1 MLNPLE
7 TVSIIR
13 FKNLDIIP
21 VEKEVYRYLGVSPK
35 DLLDL
40 PLFKK
45 KNTDFAELV
54 EKGIR
59 EVQALILP
67 AVVYGEHEIK
77 KTEGNNIF
85 FENFAVASSSLAV
98 NLKDCSKATLV
109 AGTIGPRID
118 RLIQKT
124 SRFNA
129 GLSGIYQAA
138 GAMFIEEVIEKLNLL
153 INERAG
159 SLGYETRPRFSP
171 GYGDLSLETQKI
183 FFGFLKPEKIGL
195 TLMDTLVMAPE
206 KSVTAFIGWKK
217 RKQKDE

>member
-7 TVSIIR
+7 TVSVIR
-13 FKNLDIIP
+13 FKSQDIFP
-21 VEKEVYRYLGVSPK
+21 VEKEVYRYLGVSLK

-40 PLFKK
+40 PLFKN
-45 KNTDFAELV
+45 KNPDFAETV
-54 EKGIR
+54 ERAVK

-67 AVVYGEHEIK
+67 AVIYGEQEIK
-77 KTEGNNIF
+77 KIEENNIF
-85 FENFAVASSSLAV
+85 FESFAVASSSLAV
-98 NLKDCSKATLV
+98 NLRDCSKATLL

-217 RKQKDE
+217 RKQKDD

>member
-13 FKNLDIIP
+13 FKNLDIVP

-45 KNTDFAELV
+45 KNTGFAELV

-67 AVVYGEHEIK
+67 AVVYGEQEIK
-77 KTEGNNIF
+77 KAEGNNIF

>member
-45 KNTDFAELV
+45 KNTGFAELV

-67 AVVYGEHEIK
+67 AVVYGEQEIK

-171 GYGDLSLETQKI
+171 GYGDLSLETQKT

>member
-45 KNTDFAELV
+45 KNTGFAELV

-67 AVVYGEHEIK
+67 AVVYGEQEIK
-77 KTEGNNIF
+77 KIEGNNIF

-171 GYGDLSLETQKI
+171 GYGDLSLETQKN

>member
-7 TVSIIR
+7 TVSVIR
-13 FKNLDIIP
+13 FKSQDIIP
-21 VEKEVYRYLGVSPK
+21 VEKEVYRYLGVSSK

-45 KNTDFAELV
+45 KNPDFAELV
-54 EKGIR
+54 EKGIK
-59 EVQALILP
+59 EVHALILP
-67 AVVYGEHEIK
+67 AVVYGEQDVK
-77 KTEGNNIF
+77 KIEENKIF
-85 FENFAVASSSLAV
+85 FENFAVTSASLAV
-98 NLKDCSKATLV
+98 NLKDCSKATLL
-109 AGTIGPRID
+109 AGTLGPRID

-138 GAMFIEEVIEKLNLL
+138 GAMFIEEVIEKLNLFVK
-153 INERAG
+153 ESAG
-159 SLGYETRPRFSP
+159 TLGYETRPRFSP

-195 TLMDTLVMAPE
+195 TLMDTLIMAPE

-217 RKQKDE
+217 RK

>member
-67 AVVYGEHEIK
+67 SVVYGEQEIK

>member
-67 AVVYGEHEIK
+67 AVVYGEQEVK
-77 KTEGNNIF
+77 KIEGNNIF

-171 GYGDLSLETQKI
+171 GYGDLSLEIQKT

-195 TLMDTLVMAPE
+195 TLMDTLIMAPE

>member
-45 KNTDFAELV
+45 KNTGFAELV
-54 EKGIR
+54 EKAIK

-67 AVVYGEHEIK
+67 AVVYGEQEVK
-77 KTEGNNIF
+77 KIDGNNIF
-85 FENFAVASSSLAV
+85 FESFAVESSSLAV
-98 NLKDCSKATLV
+98 NLKDCTKATLV

>member
-45 KNTDFAELV
+45 KNTGFAELV

-67 AVVYGEHEIK
+67 AVVYGEQEIK
-77 KTEGNNIF
+77 KAEGNNIF

>member
-67 AVVYGEHEIK
+67 AVVYGEQEIK

-85 FENFAVASSSLAV
+85 FENFTVASSSLAV

>member
-67 AVVYGEHEIK
+67 AVVYGEQEVK
-77 KTEGNNIF
+77 KIEGNNIF

-217 RKQKDE
+217 RK

>member
-7 TVSIIR
+7 TVSVIR
-13 FKNLDIIP
+13 FKSQDIIP
-21 VEKEVYRYLGVSPK
+21 VEKEVYGYLGVSSK

-45 KNTDFAELV
+45 KNPDFAELV
-54 EKGIR
+54 EKGIK
-59 EVQALILP
+59 EVHALILP
-67 AVVYGEHEIK
+67 AVVYGEQEVK
-77 KTEGNNIF
+77 KIEENKIF
-85 FENFAVASSSLAV
+85 FENFAVTSASLAV
-98 NLKDCSKATLV
+98 NLKDCSKATLL
-109 AGTIGPRID
+109 AGTLGPRID

-138 GAMFIEEVIEKLNLL
+138 GAMFIEEVIEKLNLFVK
-153 INERAG
+153 ESAG
-159 SLGYETRPRFSP
+159 TLGYETRPRFSP

-195 TLMDTLVMAPE
+195 TLMDTLIMAPE

-217 RKQKDE
+217 RK

>member
-45 KNTDFAELV
+45 KNTGFAELV

-67 AVVYGEHEIK
+67 AVVYGEQEVK
-77 KTEGNNIF
+77 KIEGNNIF

-129 GLSGIYQAA
+129 GLSGIYQAS

-195 TLMDTLVMAPE
+195 TLMDTLIMAPE